1 MKAVFLA
8 RAGVLMDDGAH
19 ATARGARAGLRC
31 GAGVGLRLLSALDYR
46 LIVIEDGG
54 ALALDAR
61 ASKPRRR
68 RDDPP
73 DHAGLAGDGPAAER
87 AWHSTPWTMLADRL
101 DDLLFREQVAM
112 LGFYCCSHGGA
123 APGQDSQDAIEAA
136 ISPAPTVHGA
146 ALPQGCAC
154 APPEPGLLLRA
165 AFEHRIDL
173 PGSWLIGA
181 SLDLVE
187 AGNRAGCRTLLV
199 DNGTETQWRL
209 GRGRVPTRIAPDL
222 HAAALLIEAEGV
234 RRRPW

>member
-1 MKAVFLA
+1 
-8 RAGVLMDDGAH
+8 
-19 ATARGARAGLRC
+19 
-31 GAGVGLRLLSALDYR
+31 
-46 LIVIEDGG
+46 
-54 ALALDAR
+54 
-61 ASKPRRR
+61 
-68 RDDPP
+68 
-73 DHAGLAGDGPAAER
+73 
-87 AWHSTPWTMLADRL
+87 MLADRL

-112 LGFYCCSHGGA
+112 QGFYCCTHGA
-123 APGQDSQDAIEAA
+123 IAEGQDSETAVSKTIAVDDESLQRR
-136 ISPAPTVHGA
+136 
-146 ALPQGCAC
+146 CAC

-199 DNGTETQWRL
+199 DNGTETAWRL

-222 HAAALLIEAEGV
+222 HAAALLIEAEGG